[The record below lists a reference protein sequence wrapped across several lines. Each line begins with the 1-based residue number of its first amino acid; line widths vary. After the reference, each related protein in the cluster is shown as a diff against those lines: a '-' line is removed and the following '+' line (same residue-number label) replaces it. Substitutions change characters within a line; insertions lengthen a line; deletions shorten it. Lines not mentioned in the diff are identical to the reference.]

1 MSTFYNSE
9 RLKYNQMNYN
19 NDVELDNFCSQC
31 LLVIN
36 AVGPSFKINDKIALH
51 ALRNNCH
58 YIDIGGYGILRD
70 LLKPYEKSIE
80 AQKLCFIIGVG
91 WMPGISGVFSK
102 TIIETHLNSPENT
115 NFNIYYGAVDNW
127 SYSSTYDLAASSMGK
142 TRSYVYSHG
151 KEIQVS
157 PFRYTHHKF
166 FPFIGHKKICMPSF
180 DEQLTQLATSL
191 KQIRKISTFIMLN
204 DYISMGKFMFIK
216 IFYKH
221 NLNKATLML
230 QDDYQRLVKK
240 ENKWGSV
247 ICQVSKIEPER
258 KIDTFYYLYT
268 KKSIRQP
275 GIHTIIDPEQIFF
288 HLTGA
293 SCPNSVEQ
301 TRNPGRTTG
310 TNTAKGALHRHLSP
324 SRIES
329 NGYWHLSAICSIQR
343 AFATT
348 AAWPPEI
355 LLIN

>member
-142 TRSYVYSHG
+142 NTFLCLFSWKG
-151 KEIQVS
+151 NTGVS
-157 PFRYTHHKF
+157 FSIYT
-166 FPFIGHKKICMPSF
+166 S
-180 DEQLTQLATSL
+180 
-191 KQIRKISTFIMLN
+191 
-204 DYISMGKFMFIK
+204 
-216 IFYKH
+216 
-221 NLNKATLML
+221 
-230 QDDYQRLVKK
+230 
-240 ENKWGSV
+240 
-247 ICQVSKIEPER
+247 
-258 KIDTFYYLYT
+258 
-268 KKSIRQP
+268 
-275 GIHTIIDPEQIFF
+275 QIFSF
-288 HLTGA
+288 HWT
-293 SCPNSVEQ
+293 
-301 TRNPGRTTG
+301 
-310 TNTAKGALHRHLSP
+310 
-324 SRIES
+324 
-329 NGYWHLSAICSIQR
+329 
-343 AFATT
+343 
-348 AAWPPEI
+348 
-355 LLIN
+355 